1 MRDCKRKIRFF
12 SHSLSPVFVKEVT
25 NDDKWDDSNRYA
37 LIPKGS
43 IGGEGG
49 LSTRGIGFITST
61 KGKMV
66 LNKSLH
72 RENNSSR
79 KASLFILRVLRDH
92 PIGRVTP

>member
-1 MRDCKRKIRFF
+1 MVF
-12 SHSLSPVFVKEVT
+12 SHSLSPLFVKEVT
-25 NDDKWDDSNRYA
+25 NGDKWDDSNRYA

-66 LNKSLH
+66 LNKYVH

-79 KASLFILRVLRDH
+79 KANLFILRVLRDH
-92 PIGRVTP
+92 PIRRVTP